1 MLIHDQPQFA
11 PGRMIYFEGFSV
23 DENGK
28 QYYLDS
34 TVAYRQAILRV
45 FAYLK
50 RYGYDDYQVSSSP
63 V

>member
-1 MLIHDQPQFA
+1 
-11 PGRMIYFEGFSV
+11 MIYFEGFSV

-50 RYGYDDYQVSSSP
+50 RYGYDDYQVST
-63 V
+63 VLF